1 MPPKPPRPPII
12 SQPLA
17 ADPSPPIPTQ
27 SLTTLPPFFIPL
39 TRPIEPPPPPKP
51 AHRPLL
57 PPHLTPSPINDNPP
71 VTQPIR
77 IHRFKNARADI
88 DVVFGAALAGVDDG
102 GGRGGAGGR
111 VVNVDGGA
119 ADGVVVGVGPVVHDF
134 GGEGDDGVGVGG
146 GVAAGAEACEG
157 RREVSVVQGIVMGEG
172 RG

>member
-1 MPPKPPRPPII
+1 MPLI
-12 SQPLA
+12 
-17 ADPSPPIPTQ
+17 
-27 SLTTLPPFFIPL
+27 
-39 TRPIEPPPPPKP
+39 RPIEPPPPPKP

-57 PPHLTPSPINDNPP
+57 PPHLTPSPINHNPP

-146 GVAAGAEACEG
+146 GVAAGAEAWEG
-157 RREVSVVQGIVMGEG
+157 REG
-172 RG
+172 G